1 METEI
6 KLVYKNPK
14 EAKSVAEAISPDN
27 VGAPDG
33 LSVQTSWI
41 KNTVTTTVDYGGGNF
56 MTFISTIDD
65 ILSCASVAEKAFTAT
80 KKIKRASQ

>member
-6 KLVYKNPK
+6 KLLYKNQK
-14 EAKSVAEAISPDN
+14 EAKAVSEAISPDN
-27 VGAPDG
+27 VGAPAG
-33 LSVQTSWI
+33 LSVQTSWAQ
-41 KNTVTTTVDYGGGNF
+41 NTVTATVKYDGDNF

-80 KKIKRASQ
+80 KKTKRTSQ